1 VDFKSRQKGARQSN
15 SQPLRVA
22 PDIAASL
29 DIVRPQSERW
39 QFRVGM
45 SVDNNREESNL
56 ATAETR
62 HIICT
67 VRALP
72 QHRQRVKEI
81 LLELIEPARA
91 EPGCLYYNLQQQE
104 DQPDTFHI
112 VDGWVDMG
120 AVAEH
125 RAHPNVL
132 RVVELLEP
140 LLVAP
145 LKSTISVRISD

>member
-1 VDFKSRQKGARQSN
+1 
-15 SQPLRVA
+15 
-22 PDIAASL
+22 
-29 DIVRPQSERW
+29 
-39 QFRVGM
+39 
-45 SVDNNREESNL
+45 L

-72 QHRQRVKEI
+72 QHGQRVKEI

-91 EPGCLYYNLQQQE
+91 EPGCLYYHLQQQE

-112 VDGWVDMG
+112 IDGWVDLAAIG
-120 AVAEH
+120 EH

-132 RVVELLEP
+132 RVVEQLEP
-140 LLVAP
+140 LLAVP
-145 LKSTISVRISD
+145 LENSISVRISEQRK